1 MDLKFLVWH
10 THIYIEFTTLPQQQ
24 VKSWT
29 KKVTTLLR
37 SAREVRSLEKT
48 CLSPFGLLSQ
58 NITDRMAYKRQKLVA
73 YSPGG
78 WKAEIKAPAGLP
90 SGKGLLPD
98 SRLAPRHWAFT
109 WWKAEGYLG
118 NHFYKVLIPRVRA
131 SPSWSEHPRGPAFYY
146 YHLWELGWILGG
158 HRRAG
163 HGGRADSHLPSLLLF
178 SIRCPCF
185 SFICLPLFFLPSMIS
200 SISWFHFLSSLSTLI
215 TCSFFLFTS
224 LVTAPE
230 FAMSIFKRCDA
241 VSWGA
246 GNLEPSA
253 LKSSFLVL
261 IVLRPR
267 PSLVRRCDRRT
278 RRRHHYLEQTVIHSF
293 N

>member
-1 MDLKFLVWH
+1 
-10 THIYIEFTTLPQQQ
+10 
-24 VKSWT
+24 
-29 KKVTTLLR
+29 
-37 SAREVRSLEKT
+37 
-48 CLSPFGLLSQ
+48 
-58 NITDRMAYKRQKLVA
+58 MAYKRQKLVA

-109 WWKAEGYLG
+109 WWKAEGYLR

-163 HGGRADSHLPSLLLF
+163 HGGRADSHLPCLLLF

-185 SFICLPLFFLPSMIS
+185 SFICLSSTLFPAFYDFEHFMIPFSLLSEYVNYMFFLSFYFFGDRS
-200 SISWFHFLSSLSTLI
+200 RVRNVHF
-215 TCSFFLFTS
+215 
-224 LVTAPE
+224 
-230 FAMSIFKRCDA
+230 
-241 VSWGA
+241 
-246 GNLEPSA
+246 
-253 LKSSFLVL
+253 
-261 IVLRPR
+261 
-267 PSLVRRCDRRT
+267 
-278 RRRHHYLEQTVIHSF
+278 
-293 N
+293 